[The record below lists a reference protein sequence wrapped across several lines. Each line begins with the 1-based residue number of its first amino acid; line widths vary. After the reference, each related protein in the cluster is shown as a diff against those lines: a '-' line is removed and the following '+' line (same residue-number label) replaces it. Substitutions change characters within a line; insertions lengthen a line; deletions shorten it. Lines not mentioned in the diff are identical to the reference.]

1 MMDLLA
7 RFTTARAIRL
17 TRLIPVGLAAFLA
30 VTVATPARA
39 ALGVCGGDPVVVLS
53 DGAVVDLDAVV
64 NTSLSD
70 IRGIAYTLHA
80 PAGTVVVAIMSL
92 GPQQTLDVIND
103 TAPRTY
109 TSVTTV
115 ATMGGPVGATAI
127 TTVTLT
133 GGIIHTASIAGQSGQ
148 PLALRLSW

>member
-1 MMDLLA
+1 MMDLLE
-7 RFTTARAIRL
+7 RFTTARATRL

-30 VTVATPARA
+30 VTATAPARA
-39 ALGVCGGDPVVVLS
+39 ALGVCGGDPIVVLS
-53 DGAVVDLDAVV
+53 DGAIVDLDAVV
-64 NTSLSD
+64 DTALSD

-80 PAGTVVVAIMSL
+80 PAGTFVVAIASL

-103 TAPRTY
+103 TTPRTY

-115 ATMGGPVGATAI
+115 TTASGPVSATAI

-133 GGIIHTASIAGQSGQ
+133 GGIIHTASVTGQSGQ